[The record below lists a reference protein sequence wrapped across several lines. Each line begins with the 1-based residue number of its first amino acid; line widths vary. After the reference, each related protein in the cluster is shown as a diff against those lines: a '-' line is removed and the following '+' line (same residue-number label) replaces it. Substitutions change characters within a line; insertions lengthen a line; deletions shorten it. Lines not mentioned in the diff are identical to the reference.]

1 MNYAITAA
9 ALGLALLP
17 ASPVLAQAVDI
28 PTATTT
34 QVSPIIVNPSAG
46 VPQPNVP
53 LPSTLGRILGAG
65 SFLQLCS
72 DPLDPRQFT
81 DECDAAGI
89 AGGQ

>member
-1 MNYAITAA
+1 MNYAIAAA

-17 ASPVLAQAVDI
+17 ASLVLAQAVDV

-34 QVSPIIVNPSAG
+34 QVSPIIVTPSAG

-53 LPSTLGRILGAG
+53 QPSDLGRILGAG

-81 DECDAAGI
+81 GECSAAGI